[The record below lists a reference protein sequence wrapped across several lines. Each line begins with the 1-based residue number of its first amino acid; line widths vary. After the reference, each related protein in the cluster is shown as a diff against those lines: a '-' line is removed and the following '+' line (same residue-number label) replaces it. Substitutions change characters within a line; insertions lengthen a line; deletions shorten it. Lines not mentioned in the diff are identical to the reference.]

1 MMNAISNTCINERSY
16 PVVSSTRHLDGKW
29 RLLRRPFRRQF
40 FQSPRLA
47 VVGVIKRHATIS
59 LSFFKESCA
68 ACSSLKVED
77 GIVIRLNYYF
87 Y

>member
-1 MMNAISNTCINERSY
+1 M
-16 PVVSSTRHLDGKW
+16 SSTRYLDGKW
-29 RLLRRPFRRQF
+29 KLLGRPFHQQL

-47 VVGVIKRHATIS
+47 VVGAVKRLATVS

-68 ACSSLKVED
+68 ARSSLKVED
-77 GIVIRLNYYF
+77 GIVIRVNYYF

>member
-1 MMNAISNTCINERSY
+1 MTNAISNTWSY
-16 PVVSSTRHLDGKW
+16 PLCPVPDIWTGNWK
-29 RLLRRPFRRQF
+29 LLRRAFRQQL

-47 VVGVIKRHATIS
+47 VVGAIKRHATIS

-77 GIVIRLNYYF
+77 GIVIRVNYYF

>member
-1 MMNAISNTCINERSY
+1 MNGGIRYVQYPIFGREMEVAQERF
-16 PVVSSTRHLDGKW
+16 HQQL
-29 RLLRRPFRRQF
+29 

-47 VVGVIKRHATIS
+47 VAGAIKRHATVS
-59 LSFFKESCA
+59 LSFFEESCA

-77 GIVIRLNYYF
+77 DIVISVNRYF